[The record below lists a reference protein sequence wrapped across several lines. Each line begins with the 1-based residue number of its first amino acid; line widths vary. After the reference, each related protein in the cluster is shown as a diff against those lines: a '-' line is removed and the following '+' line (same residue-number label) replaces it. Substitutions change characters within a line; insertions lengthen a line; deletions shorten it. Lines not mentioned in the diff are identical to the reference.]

1 MKEFYFK
8 MEKWLE
14 KCLDTWSV
22 VWDWG
27 KRAIPTSCSSGFGIF
42 AMIPLNVLPLGRN
55 FILPSSSSRKKPP
68 FLVRAE
74 MGFSSSQNVS
84 KAGKWRNFE
93 RKIPQKFLIPDPF
106 WLSLLPKPLAEK
118 RNRWNLLYFRCF
130 PPKKRCCNIVLMLV
144 YCFAH
149 KRKDPDGSLGEIW
162 IFRMNLRHFWT
173 GFRDWNVAGSVQ
185 QLWKCGEN
193 SKKQLQ
199 TKKYFGKDPPRVI
212 RKNSS
217 QKNPFRRSLKSS
229 SAGFK
234 AGAGSS
240 GIFSSWIWKIGMHQ
254 LTSPPQVWHSR
265 PPKHPQNPL
274 SVLQGIPCSRN
285 CRDGICC
292 HLLRELKE
300 VLVDKSKQ
308 RIPNSL

>member
-55 FILPSSSSRKKPP
+55 FILPSSLSRKKPP
-68 FLVRAE
+68 ISCESWNGIFLITKCLKGRKVKE
-74 MGFSSSQNVS
+74 FWKENSP
-84 KAGKWRNFE
+84 
-93 RKIPQKFLIPDPF
+93 KIPHS
-106 WLSLLPKPLAEK
+106 WSLLPKPLAEK

-130 PPKKRCCNIVLMLV
+130 PPKKRCCNIVLTLV
-144 YCFAH
+144 YCFGH

-199 TKKYFGKDPPRVI
+199 NKKYFGKDPPRVI

-300 VLVDKSKQ
+300 VLVDKYKQ